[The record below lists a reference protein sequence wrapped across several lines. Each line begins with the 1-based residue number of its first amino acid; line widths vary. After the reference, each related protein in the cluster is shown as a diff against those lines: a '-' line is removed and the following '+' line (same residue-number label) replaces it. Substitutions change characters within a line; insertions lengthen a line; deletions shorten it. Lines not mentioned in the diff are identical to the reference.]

1 MGRHCGYLALVA
13 GIASS
18 ADWVF
23 IPEDPPEDGWE
34 DAMCDKLDEA
44 RHLGQRLC
52 IIVVAEGAT
61 DRSGNALT
69 AESIKNVSAMILRF
83 RILDDSY
90 VKEIQ
95 LSACFWKCAEN
106 PCSAALARVPY

>member
-13 GIASS
+13 GIASA

-23 IPEDPPEDGWE
+23 IPEDPPEEGWE
-34 DAMCDKLDEA
+34 DAMCAKLDEA

-61 DRSGNALT
+61 DRSGKPLT
-69 AESIKNVSAMILRF
+69 AEIIKNVIESILF
-83 RILDDSY
+83 LNYI
-90 VKEIQ
+90 VT
-95 LSACFWKCAEN
+95 
-106 PCSAALARVPY
+106 